1 MSMQPTSASAGAPTC
16 APPDFNPRKPK
27 LRLPAHACDTHAHI
41 MGPKARYA
49 YSPERIYTPPDCL
62 LPDYLK
68 MLATLGVERAVL
80 VQPSVY
86 GTDNTVMLEA
96 MKSAGNRFRG
106 VAVVAEDI
114 SDAELKKL
122 DAAGVR
128 GVRVNIVD
136 VKDRKPGTLPM
147 DMLKKLARRVAPL
160 GWHLEFLMHADEFPN
175 LDRAFAGF
183 PVDIVLG
190 HLGYMKTDK
199 GLGNAGFQA
208 LLNLMKAGRAWV
220 KLTGPFRITTT
231 GGLPYADVVPY
242 ARALLAANPERVIWG
257 TDWPHVIIK
266 TPMPNDGD
274 LADLLSDWIPDARL
288 REQVLVKNPEQLYGF

>member
-1 MSMQPTSASAGAPTC
+1 MPAGADAPTC
-16 APPDFNPRKPK
+16 APPDFQSRKP
-27 LRLPAHACDTHAHI
+27 RLTLPPRACDCHAHI

-49 YSPERIYTPPDCL
+49 YSPARVYTPPDCL

-68 MLATLGVERAVL
+68 MLGTIGVERAVL

-96 MKSAGNRFRG
+96 MKAAGNRFRG
-106 VAVVAEDI
+106 VAVVADDVP
-114 SDAELKKL
+114 DAELRKL

-136 VKDRKPGTLPM
+136 VMDRRPGTLPM
-147 DMLKKLARRVAPL
+147 EALTKLARRVASL
-160 GWHLEFLMHADEFPN
+160 GWHMEFLMHADEFPD

-199 GLGNAGFQA
+199 GMANAGFQA
-208 LLNLMKAGRAWV
+208 MLRLMRAGRAWV
-220 KLTGPFRITTT
+220 KLTGPSRITTT

-242 ARALLAANPERVIWG
+242 AHALLQANPERVIWG

-274 LADLLSDWIPDARL
+274 LADLLSAWVPDARV
-288 REQVLVKNPEQLYGF
+288 REQVLVGNPARLYRF